1 MRVYYL
7 TSENHAISNIQHK
20 RIKVSLFDDLNDPF
34 ELMGFNL
41 ENQGQRR
48 VWHTF
53 REYLTQKMGLVCF
66 SSQWQNPVM
75 WSHYGDK
82 HSGICLGFDV
92 SNDIL
97 KKVKYVSGRKTIQMG
112 QTLDAHGINTETISA
127 AIRYK
132 FKEWSYEREY
142 RGTVPLKERDE
153 NGNYFV
159 PFGEDFALREVII
172 GARCDKSPKYFKDIL
187 LSYESPIKVIKSRLA
202 FQSFKVVK
210 NRAVEGYIST

>member
-7 TSENHAISNIQHK
+7 TSEKYAISNIENK

-41 ENQGQRR
+41 SDPSQRK

-53 REYLTQKMGLVCF
+53 KNYWTTKMGLVCF

-82 HSGICLGFDV
+82 HKGICLGFDV
-92 SNDIL
+92 DNQIL
-97 KKVKYVSGRKTIQMG
+97 KKVEYISTRKRHQLG
-112 QTLDAHGINTETISA
+112 QSLEDHNITSDLMSA
-127 AIRYK
+127 AVRYK

-142 RGTVPLKERDE
+142 RGIVPLKERDHS
-153 NGNYFV
+153 GHYFV
-159 PFGEDFALREVII
+159 SFDNDFVLREVII
-172 GARCDKSPKYFKDIL
+172 GARCDRKPIDFKEL
-187 LSYESPIKVIKSRLA
+187 LSQYDDSVKVLKSRLA
-202 FQSFKVVK
+202 FKSFKVLR
-210 NRAVEGYIST
+210 NRSIAEYKST